1 MHFLSL
7 GMVSAIALAFMAG
20 TVRAQE
26 AAPAADEPP
35 TVETVA
41 EDGVVLPPVEVE
53 SQVAPAKRNKKKQA
67 LRANPGRPATTTA
80 GTPGASAPATSAPAV
95 ALPGIVVEGEKVVR
109 TLRDTT
115 TSIGVVT
122 GQQIREQQIQDV
134 QEALNQTAN
143 VMAPEGSKGNSGFT
157 IRGIN
162 SEGLTQNQSP
172 WLAPVIS
179 VIIDGATQNPEATRR
194 GARGLWDV
202 EQVEVLRGPQ
212 STLQAR
218 NSLAGSVHVKTNDP
232 TYQFLTILEGTVGEN
247 ALKSG
252 GFVFNAPIVAG
263 QTALRIAGQALEGNK
278 DIHYTDPANNELDD
292 DRLRNIRGKL
302 LVEPDSLPGLSALF
316 TVARTVDTPA
326 VTSVTGPDFFDRVF
340 DVPTSSVDFRTT
352 DTNNYVSDIGY
363 DLGSGLTLR
372 SITAYADTQ
381 ALIDTA
387 AGSPLQRDDIRD
399 GGDFTQDIRLEIE
412 NTGNGLSGV
421 IGLFY
426 GSFTNDTDSFI
437 TLDTAAMDL
446 PFGVVTLQDITLD
459 SETQSMA
466 AYADLRWRFL
476 DRFVVI
482 GGGRI
487 LKDEVKGA
495 QTGMALDLGTF
506 TPVDVALRSDAEF
519 TEALP
524 KLGLTYDLTPNQ
536 TVGFTYSKGYRPGF
550 TELTLAGD
558 VNDVDA
564 EYLDAYEISYRSSW
578 LADTLSLNGNVFYY
592 DYRKQQVAVEDPL
605 FPGAVFI
612 VNADSSHSYGAEIEA
627 RWRPIPPLQLFAS
640 LGLLQTEFDE
650 FDTVE
655 GDFSGNEFPEAPGYN
670 IVAGGMYKDRSG
682 WFIGANV
689 RHTDGYYSNGDLD
702 NTPIRFVDGFTVLHA
717 RTGWEWEH
725 YTLTL
730 FAKNIL
736 DEEYVTSISQGAT
749 EATVGDEQLFGV
761 TLRGRF

>member
-26 AAPAADEPP
+26 AAPGADEPP

-263 QTALRIAGQALEGNK
+263 QTALRISGQVLEGNK
-278 DIHYTDPANNELDD
+278 DIHYTDPAN
-292 DRLRNIRGKL
+292 
-302 LVEPDSLPGLSALF
+302 
-316 TVARTVDTPA
+316 
-326 VTSVTGPDFFDRVF
+326 
-340 DVPTSSVDFRTT
+340 TSSTT
-352 DTNNYVSDIGY
+352 TGCATSAASCSSSPTVCRASARC
-363 DLGSGLTLR
+363 SR
-372 SITAYADTQ
+372 WPAPSIHRP
-381 ALIDTA
+381 
-387 AGSPLQRDDIRD
+387 SPR
-399 GGDFTQDIRLEIE
+399 
-412 NTGNGLSGV
+412 
-421 IGLFY
+421 
-426 GSFTNDTDSFI
+426 
-437 TLDTAAMDL
+437 
-446 PFGVVTLQDITLD
+446 
-459 SETQSMA
+459 
-466 AYADLRWRFL
+466 
-476 DRFVVI
+476 
-482 GGGRI
+482 
-487 LKDEVKGA
+487 
-495 QTGMALDLGTF
+495 
-506 TPVDVALRSDAEF
+506 
-519 TEALP
+519 
-524 KLGLTYDLTPNQ
+524 
-536 TVGFTYSKGYRPGF
+536 
-550 TELTLAGD
+550 
-558 VNDVDA
+558 
-564 EYLDAYEISYRSSW
+564 
-578 LADTLSLNGNVFYY
+578 
-592 DYRKQQVAVEDPL
+592 
-605 FPGAVFI
+605 
-612 VNADSSHSYGAEIEA
+612 
-627 RWRPIPPLQLFAS
+627 
-640 LGLLQTEFDE
+640 
-650 FDTVE
+650 
-655 GDFSGNEFPEAPGYN
+655 
-670 IVAGGMYKDRSG
+670 
-682 WFIGANV
+682 
-689 RHTDGYYSNGDLD
+689 
-702 NTPIRFVDGFTVLHA
+702 
-717 RTGWEWEH
+717 
-725 YTLTL
+725 
-730 FAKNIL
+730 
-736 DEEYVTSISQGAT
+736 
-749 EATVGDEQLFGV
+749 
-761 TLRGRF
+761 